1 MENILIAGAITLILV
16 LLLKHEREYSY
27 ERRDQ
32 VIDHLPWAYL
42 LDDGIILNKDASLQ
56 KTFRIRGKDLES
68 MEQMDLVH
76 QRYSLNNAFRRMNGS
91 WAIFIEQKRTQSAPY
106 TASKFSSLI
115 LQKIEDIREKKYN
128 SGKYYESEYY
138 LTFVWLPPNDRV
150 STLKDKFI
158 QEEKQEKDENKY
170 LEEFKEQVKEYV
182 NLIKNEFS
190 EISELDDQET
200 LTYLHSTFSQY
211 DKQVVV
217 PLRSDVLLDS
227 YISDTPIVDGFRPK
241 VGDNYI
247 GAISILAFAGESFP
261 GMFNEISKA
270 GVECRWTSRFI
281 FYDKEDSIKI
291 SSKVKGRWGN
301 RKRKTFTSLE
311 EKALK
316 KPLEDDDYEA
326 IMAEEEM
333 KDILSMLQND
343 LISLGKF
350 TFTAIVRNKNK
361 EQLEKDL
368 DIVMSIVQQRGFTA
382 VKENINTLQAF
393 FGSIPGDF
401 RHNVRKVPLPS
412 MTAIDL
418 FPINSMWCG
427 ERENKHFNAPA
438 LFYANSGTGYNSV
451 YFNTHVRDVGH
462 MAMYGRTGA
471 GKSTLL
477 CFIAAS
483 FKKYTDS
490 QVFIF
495 DKGGSTRVLTAA
507 IGGKFYDLGRD
518 NLSFQPLAKID
529 DRLERNWAYEWLC
542 EIYEQESVVLTPE
555 LKDVISEAL
564 NSLIDVPENQRT
576 ITKFQILLQNNTLRS
591 AIRPY
596 TKDGPFLM
604 VIKTFSILNILG
616 KFLKWVKF

>member
-56 KTFRIRGKDLES
+56 KTFKIRGKDLES

-158 QEEKQEKDENKY
+158 QEEKEEKDENKY

-190 EISELDDQET
+190 EISELNDQET

-211 DKQVVV
+211 DKQTVV
-217 PLRSDVLLDS
+217 PLRSDILLDS

-326 IMAEEEM
+326 IIAEEEM

-368 DIVMSIVQQRGFTA
+368 DTVMSIVQQRGFTA
-382 VKENINTLQAF
+382 VKENVNTLQAF

-427 ERENKHFNAPA
+427 EREN
-438 LFYANSGTGYNSV
+438 
-451 YFNTHVRDVGH
+451 
-462 MAMYGRTGA
+462 
-471 GKSTLL
+471 
-477 CFIAAS
+477 
-483 FKKYTDS
+483 
-490 QVFIF
+490 
-495 DKGGSTRVLTAA
+495 
-507 IGGKFYDLGRD
+507 
-518 NLSFQPLAKID
+518 
-529 DRLERNWAYEWLC
+529 
-542 EIYEQESVVLTPE
+542 
-555 LKDVISEAL
+555 
-564 NSLIDVPENQRT
+564 
-576 ITKFQILLQNNTLRS
+576 
-591 AIRPY
+591 
-596 TKDGPFLM
+596 
-604 VIKTFSILNILG
+604 
-616 KFLKWVKF
+616 

>member
-56 KTFRIRGKDLES
+56 KTFKIRGKDLES

-158 QEEKQEKDENKY
+158 QEEKEEKDENKY

-190 EISELDDQET
+190 EISELNDQET

-211 DKQVVV
+211 DKQTVV
-217 PLRSDVLLDS
+217 PLRSDILLDS

-291 SSKVKGRWGN
+291 S
-301 RKRKTFTSLE
+301 
-311 EKALK
+311 
-316 KPLEDDDYEA
+316 
-326 IMAEEEM
+326 
-333 KDILSMLQND
+333 
-343 LISLGKF
+343 
-350 TFTAIVRNKNK
+350 
-361 EQLEKDL
+361 
-368 DIVMSIVQQRGFTA
+368 
-382 VKENINTLQAF
+382 
-393 FGSIPGDF
+393 
-401 RHNVRKVPLPS
+401 
-412 MTAIDL
+412 
-418 FPINSMWCG
+418 
-427 ERENKHFNAPA
+427 
-438 LFYANSGTGYNSV
+438 
-451 YFNTHVRDVGH
+451 
-462 MAMYGRTGA
+462 
-471 GKSTLL
+471 
-477 CFIAAS
+477 
-483 FKKYTDS
+483 
-490 QVFIF
+490 
-495 DKGGSTRVLTAA
+495 
-507 IGGKFYDLGRD
+507 
-518 NLSFQPLAKID
+518 
-529 DRLERNWAYEWLC
+529 
-542 EIYEQESVVLTPE
+542 
-555 LKDVISEAL
+555 
-564 NSLIDVPENQRT
+564 
-576 ITKFQILLQNNTLRS
+576 
-591 AIRPY
+591 
-596 TKDGPFLM
+596 
-604 VIKTFSILNILG
+604 
-616 KFLKWVKF
+616 